1 MLPAEATLFSAV
13 PPDMSVNVPLAF
25 LVTAVPV
32 VPASVTL
39 FLLIPPPAF
48 ASYCTA
54 ASAVALAASCT
65 A

>member
-1 MLPAEATLFSAV
+1 MSPAEATLFSAV
-13 PPDMSVNVPLAF
+13 PPDMLVNVPSVF
-25 LVTAVPV
+25 LVTSVPV

-39 FLLIPPPAF
+39 SLLTTPPAV
-48 ASYCTA
+48 SYCTA